1 MHDEANVS
9 YYNWA
14 SGEPNN
20 YGGDERCV
28 TADTFSQLAWNDLLC
43 TKTSFIVCELPN

>member
-1 MHDEANVS
+1 MHDEANVF

-14 SGEPNN
+14 RGQPNN

-28 TADTFSQLAWNDLLC
+28 NADNFWAWHDRFCTAI
-43 TKTSFIVCELPN
+43 SFIVCELPN